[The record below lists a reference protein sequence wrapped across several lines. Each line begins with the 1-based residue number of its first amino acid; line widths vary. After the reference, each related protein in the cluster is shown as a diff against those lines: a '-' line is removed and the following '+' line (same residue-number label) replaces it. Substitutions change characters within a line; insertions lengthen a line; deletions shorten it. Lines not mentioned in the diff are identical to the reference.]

1 VRSVKHL
8 RHNHPVSDAL
18 FEAIEAGTTDR
29 VRALVSAQPSLASAC
44 DAHGVSA
51 VRFAR
56 YRGHTEI
63 VDVLVAAGADLDVFD
78 AACVGDIERLTELLE
93 VEPGL
98 VDATASDG
106 FSPLQLAC
114 FFGHLDAARLVLG
127 RGARTA
133 TVSAN
138 EMAIHALNAA
148 AAGGHAEIVA
158 LLLDAGAD
166 PDATQHGGW
175 TPLMSAAANGDD
187 TAVDVLLDH
196 GADPRAQADDGR
208 NAATIADERGHR
220 ALAERLLALA
230 P

>member
-1 VRSVKHL
+1 M
-8 RHNHPVSDAL
+8 SDAL
-18 FEAIEAGTTDR
+18 FEAIEAGAPDR
-29 VRALVSAQPSLASAC
+29 VRALITAEPSLASAC

-63 VDVLVAAGADLDVFD
+63 VDAVAVGADLDLFD
-78 AACVGDIERLTELLE
+78 AACLGDTERLTELLE

-98 VDATASDG
+98 VDAIAGDG

-114 FFGHLDAARLVLG
+114 FFGHFDAARLVLG

-133 TVSAN
+133 TVSGN
-138 EMAIHALNAA
+138 KMAIHALHAA

-166 PDATQHGGW
+166 PDARQHGGW

-187 TAVDVLLDH
+187 TAVDVLVDH

-208 NAATIADERGHR
+208 NAATIADERGHP
-220 ALAERLLALA
+220 ALAKRLLALA